1 MPPRPLGRPLARP
14 KARLPARSLGRAWGA
29 PLIEQ
34 DGLSLGEQ
42 AFRRLRD
49 AIIQGALPPGRKI
62 SERSLAAAFGIS
74 AQPVREALRRLER
87 EGLVVTLP
95 RSGTVVAEL
104 GPGQLAELGRIRAAL
119 EGVAAA
125 LAAERLDSVGLKAL
139 AALLQRM
146 AEGTAAADTAALDA
160 ANEEFHALIHQAAG
174 NAFLTRSLASLRAYD
189 HRGQHRAVGS
199 TPRDL
204 PKALAEHRSI
214 VAAFKRRD
222 AALAEARM
230 RGHVLRSLV
239 TNGVL
244 PPPVKKPR

>member
-1 MPPRPLGRPLARP
+1 MLHRPSACPPGGP
-14 KARLPARSLGRAWGA
+14 WEA
-29 PLIEQ
+29 PLTEAE
-34 DGLSLGEQ
+34 GLSLGEQ

-62 SERSLAAAFGIS
+62 SERGLAAAFGIS

-104 GPGQLAELGRIRAAL
+104 GPGHLAELGRIRAAL

-125 LAAERLDSVGLKAL
+125 LAAERLDEAGLKAL
-139 AALLQRM
+139 TALLHRM
-146 AEGTAAADTAALDA
+146 AEGTATGDTAALDA
-160 ANEEFHALIHQAAG
+160 ANEEFHGRIHQAAG

-189 HRGQHRAVGS
+189 HRGQHRPVGS

-204 PKALAEHRSI
+204 PKALAEHRGI

-244 PPPVKKPR
+244 PAGLKKAR